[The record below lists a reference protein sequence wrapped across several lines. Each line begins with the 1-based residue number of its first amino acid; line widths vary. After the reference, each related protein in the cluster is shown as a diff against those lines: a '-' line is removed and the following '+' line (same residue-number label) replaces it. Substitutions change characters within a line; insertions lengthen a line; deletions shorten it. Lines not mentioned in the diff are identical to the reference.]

1 MSEID
6 KLPIFPELPSAIGE
20 AIALLELWAGTTIA
34 EERFSD
40 GGAAA
45 RLRLAIS
52 HEQREAAR
60 ANLESV
66 IASALADAS
75 RQK

>member
-1 MSEID
+1 MSESDVI
-6 KLPIFPELPSAIGE
+6 PFPPELPSAIGE

-34 EERFSD
+34 EERLSD

-66 IASALADAS
+66 IAMALADAACS
-75 RQK
+75 R